1 MTRFIGIASGKGG
14 VGRTTTALNLAL
26 ALHQLGREV
35 VLVDCHLSSPHIAL
49 HLGASKIPRTIH
61 HALEKD
67 VNIKDTAYLHESGLR
82 IIPGDIKAE
91 ECNLK
96 AVKETLLDLIGTGEV
111 VIIDM
116 ASSGQEALEVMKSLD
131 EMFIV
136 ATPDLPSIAEAYK
149 IAKKAKEFGITIL
162 GIILNRVRDDD
173 FELDISNVETLTDT
187 RVIGV
192 IKENQDFRSA
202 LKERQPLLYSHPQC
216 EASKEFKKIASRL
229 IGVSV

>member
-14 VGRTTTALNLAL
+14 VGRTTTALNLSL

-35 VLVDCHLSSPHIAL
+35 ILVDCHLSSPHIAL
-49 HLGASKIPRTIH
+49 HLGVSKIPRTIH
-61 HALEKD
+61 TALEKD
-67 VNIKDTAYLHESGLR
+67 VNIKDAAYQHESGLR
-82 IIPGDIKAE
+82 IIPGDLKAE
-91 ECNLK
+91 SCNLK
-96 AVKETLLDLIGTGEV
+96 AVKDTLLDLIGTGEV

-116 ASSGQEALEVMKSLD
+116 APSGQEALEVMKSLD

-136 ATPDLPSIAEAYK
+136 ATPDLPSVAEAYK
-149 IAKKAKEFGITIL
+149 IAKKGKELGITIL
-162 GIILNRVRDDD
+162 GIILNRVRGDDL
-173 FELDISNVETLTDT
+173 ELDIANVETLTDT

-192 IKENQDFRSA
+192 IKEHQDFRSA

-229 IGVSV
+229 LGET